1 VRYFSILI
9 QIWNQRL
16 VSRVYLRQK
25 AGLLRCEVMP
35 GPNGRLIEDISAIRI
50 ALERFAAEQTDAAV
64 RFHLACLEYRLASAA
79 ERYADP
85 EFRSRLAA
93 DVDRLAA
100 AVHKVR

>member
-1 VRYFSILI
+1 
-9 QIWNQRL
+9 
-16 VSRVYLRQK
+16 
-25 AGLLRCEVMP
+25 MP

-64 RFHLACLEYRLASAA
+64 GFPACLEYRLASAA

-93 DVDRLAA
+93 NVDRLAA

>member
-1 VRYFSILI
+1 
-9 QIWNQRL
+9 
-16 VSRVYLRQK
+16 
-25 AGLLRCEVMP
+25 MP
-35 GPNGRLIEDISAIRI
+35 GPNGRLIGDISAIRI

-93 DVDRLAA
+93 NVDRLAA